1 MKAQRSPTLPATGF
15 LRLNQVLQL
24 LPIGKTKWY
33 AGLRTGEFPQPIS
46 LGPRA
51 KGYRAED
58 IAALI
63 KRLGS
68 QGEGQ

>member
-1 MKAQRSPTLPATGF
+1 MSPHSSPALPVTGF
-15 LRLNQVLQL
+15 LRLNQVLQF

-33 AGLRTGEFPQPIS
+33 AGLKTGEFPQPIA

-58 IAALI
+58 IRDLI
-63 KRLGS
+63 EKLSR
-68 QGEGQ
+68 GEGC